1 MVEEEYAP
9 EYLQY
14 SEPVRQN
21 GSVFSVSSKAN
32 PFGEEVA
39 SSVGDVVTVL
49 LMESMSATKKSA
61 SKSNKSTEVSSAP
74 LSLLGSVITTKG
86 LGGVDLSMDMGS
98 DSGFSG
104 SGTSSQSNAIDGTL
118 TVTVNK
124 VLPNGNL
131 YIKGEKWI
139 RINTGEELVQ
149 LSGVI
154 RPDDI
159 LSGNRIEST
168 KIADARIIYSG
179 EGFIKD
185 STEPGLLF
193 KLFNNSWWPL

>member
-1 MVEEEYAP
+1 
-9 EYLQY
+9 
-14 SEPVRQN
+14 
-21 GSVFSVSSKAN
+21 
-32 PFGEEVA
+32 
-39 SSVGDVVTVL
+39 
-49 LMESMSATKKSA
+49 
-61 SKSNKSTEVSSAP
+61 
-74 LSLLGSVITTKG
+74 
-86 LGGVDLSMDMGS
+86 
-98 DSGFSG
+98 
-104 SGTSSQSNAIDGTL
+104 
-118 TVTVNK
+118 
-124 VLPNGNL
+124 L